1 MLSICAGVV
10 LTTAI
15 VGVGFFRNSPSVPS
29 DRANTSNPA
38 DSDFG
43 TQVPMEFPA
52 DPVLPEQ
59 TQVATPQSTP
69 STYAPITQ
77 VLPAPAR
84 REALTTYTVL
94 ADDVLWRIAEQFS
107 LRTETLVWANDLDS
121 PDLLQVGQSLR
132 IPPADG
138 LMYTVQPGERLADLG
153 QHYGLE
159 PDAIAQAN
167 GVSDPNQITAG
178 TELFL
183 PNARPS
189 ITVVAAAAG
198 TSVEGA
204 APPDQAVALT
214 GPAVPLPADVAAL
227 LTAGWL
233 RVRSRSVL
241 YRDARDSVR
250 LSDLPEGAAV
260 ERIGDVTAGRIQV
273 RDPGDGRTREA
284 MTGWLAA
291 TVLDVGRAPPA
302 RQLAQAYP
310 ADAAMDIAQVFAPY
324 RSQLDGTPYAQAN
337 CGPATLGMALDAF
350 GASVSSA
357 QLRTEALAAQG
368 MRGNDVGTLITALA
382 RVAEQH
388 GLRAMD
394 LFSSDGDL
402 QRWSLGDIRTH
413 VGQGHPVVVQVRYR
427 ALPGRESVAFFG
439 DHYLLITGLVGDRF
453 LYNDAIDADGLGWD
467 RLLTPERLQTAM
479 DASDRRYAFSAFAI
493 GR

>member
-1 MLSICAGVV
+1 
-10 LTTAI
+10 
-15 VGVGFFRNSPSVPS
+15 
-29 DRANTSNPA
+29 
-38 DSDFG
+38 
-43 TQVPMEFPA
+43 
-52 DPVLPEQ
+52 
-59 TQVATPQSTP
+59 
-69 STYAPITQ
+69 
-77 VLPAPAR
+77 
-84 REALTTYTVL
+84 
-94 ADDVLWRIAEQFS
+94 
-107 LRTETLVWANDLDS
+107 
-121 PDLLQVGQSLR
+121 
-132 IPPADG
+132 
-138 LMYTVQPGERLADLG
+138 
-153 QHYGLE
+153 
-159 PDAIAQAN
+159 
-167 GVSDPNQITAG
+167 
-178 TELFL
+178 
-183 PNARPS
+183 
-189 ITVVAAAAG
+189 
-198 TSVEGA
+198 
-204 APPDQAVALT
+204 
-214 GPAVPLPADVAAL
+214 
-227 LTAGWL
+227 
-233 RVRSRSVL
+233 
-241 YRDARDSVR
+241 
-250 LSDLPEGAAV
+250 
-260 ERIGDVTAGRIQV
+260 
-273 RDPGDGRTREA
+273 

-337 CGPATLGMALDAF
+337 CGPATLGMGLDAF

-357 QLRTEALAAQG
+357 QLRAEALAAQG

-382 RVAEQH
+382 RVAESH

-394 LFSSDGDL
+394 LFSTDGDL